1 MFLRLL
7 HQVRMHT
14 IYFHCPETQMTISGL
29 LALTDFYFQHKNIN
43 YIKFKNFRINNI
55 RTCMINL
62 AFLQLSL
69 SIKTFS
75 LIILIN
81 YELLLVVIIFIILL
95 ELLRTSSFF
104 IGLFDPSVFTVS
116 ALTKSPDNRLTG

>member
-1 MFLRLL
+1 
-7 HQVRMHT
+7 
-14 IYFHCPETQMTISGL
+14 
-29 LALTDFYFQHKNIN
+29 
-43 YIKFKNFRINNI
+43 
-55 RTCMINL
+55 MINL

-69 SIKTFS
+69 NKNFY

-104 IGLFDPSVFTVS
+104 IGLFDPSVFLVWNED
-116 ALTKSPDNRLTG
+116 LTF

>member
-1 MFLRLL
+1 
-7 HQVRMHT
+7 
-14 IYFHCPETQMTISGL
+14 
-29 LALTDFYFQHKNIN
+29 
-43 YIKFKNFRINNI
+43 
-55 RTCMINL
+55 MINL

-69 SIKTFS
+69 SINTFS

-104 IGLFDPSVFTVS
+104 IGLFDPSVFTVWNED
-116 ALTKSPDNRLTG
+116 LTF